1 VIKINNK
8 VGGRYTLWK
17 YKKGEEPKKVA
28 EFDNLITDWGLKI
41 IGQHRSPASNTQSGW
56 KNNIGIGSNATAP
69 HVSDMGLKTELR
81 RQEFDVATTGGKFI
95 DDVNEIYYVYSIYQT
110 TFAPTGSAYIV
121 REIGQGLNTGTNTGI
136 VSRTITRDLGGDPVD
151 IEVLGDEYLRVTYDL
166 RLYRPYNDQI
176 YTFNPDGD
184 DTTQRTVTVRA
195 TNRSGLNQFASP
207 TAASYGNSATK
218 YAYVDPYNGALG
230 DIDSTRPQ
238 GSNLGWKQ
246 SLIVTPTAGT
256 AKIQIRATASEM
268 NGSIRSLSF
277 PSGNQQYAITQVE
290 FDPPFIKNNEQVF
303 NLDIIVTYERV

>member
-1 VIKINNK
+1 MIKINNK

-41 IGQHRSPASNTQSGW
+41 IGQFNSPSSVSQILW

-69 HVSDMGLKTELR
+69 HVSDMGLNTELR
-81 RQEFDVATTGGKFI
+81 RQAFDVATTGGKFI

-136 VSRTITRDLGGDPVD
+136 VSRTITKDLNGDPVD

-166 RLYRPYNDQI
+166 RLYRPYNDQV

-195 TNRSGLNQFASP
+195 TNRSGLNNFASP
-207 TAASYGNSATK
+207 SSESSNQARISAF
-218 YAYVDPYNGALG
+218 NGSLG
-230 DIDSTRPQ
+230 DINSTKPQ
-238 GSNLGWKQ
+238 GGELVSR
-246 SLIVTPTAGT
+246 IVANVITPTAGT
-256 AKIQIRATASEM
+256 AIIQVRAPTTIFNGTIRT
-268 NGSIRSLSF
+268 ISF
-277 PSGNQQYAITQVE
+277 PNYTTDYAITQVE
-290 FDPPFIKNNEQVF
+290 FDPPFVKTNEQVF
-303 NLDIIVTYERV
+303 NLDITVNYERV

>member
-1 VIKINNK
+1 MIKINNK

-41 IGQHRSPASNTQSGW
+41 IGQEDRPLNDYRVSW

-81 RQEFDVATTGGKFI
+81 RKDFDVAIKGGKFI
-95 DDVNEIYYVYSIYQT
+95 DDVNEIYYIYSIYQT

-136 VSRTITRDLGGDPVD
+136 VSRTITKDLNGDPVD

-166 RLYRPYNDQI
+166 RLYRPYNDQV

-195 TNRSGLNQFASP
+195 TNRSGLNTFASP
-207 TAASYGNSATK
+207 SSESSSKARVSAF
-218 YAYVDPYNGALG
+218 NGSLG
-230 DIDSTRPQ
+230 DINSTKPQ
-238 GSNLGWKQ
+238 GGELMNDMLANV
-246 SLIVTPTAGT
+246 ITPTAGT
-256 AKIQIRATASEM
+256 AIIQVRAPTTIFNGTIRT
-268 NGSIRSLSF
+268 ISF
-277 PSGNQQYAITQVE
+277 PDHATGYAVTQVE
-290 FDPPFIKNNEQVF
+290 FYPPFVKTNEQVF
-303 NLDIIVTYERV
+303 NLDITVNYERV